1 MLLVRSGETGYIIA
15 IYVDS
20 TRNGKDS
27 FMGTTLAQ
35 LAELVDGKVFGD
47 PNRVIT
53 GANIIRDA
61 VAGEIT
67 LMDKPDQAAL
77 LMEDCQASAVL
88 VREPSDK
95 LNIDGIVVANVHEAF
110 GKTIRFFQPWEQ
122 TASVGIHRSA
132 VVSLAAVV
140 DPTATIGAGA
150 VISDGVV
157 IGKNTVIHSGVYIQ
171 AGCHIGDD
179 VVIFPGVVLYDRTE
193 IGDRCI
199 IHANAVLGAYGFG
212 YDSSSGKHILSAQLG
227 NVVLESDVELGA
239 CTTIDRG
246 TYGATVIGQGTKIDN
261 SVQIGHNCRIG
272 KHNLLCS
279 QVGIAGSST
288 TGDYVVMAGQVG
300 VRDHVH
306 IGTGAQLG
314 AKAGVGS
321 DIPAGQQS
329 LGVPAGPAKVILSEH
344 MAMKKLPEM
353 RKTLKQ
359 LAKRI
364 EQLENEA
371 EAIAEP
377 VIRKAS

>member
-1 MLLVRSGETGYIIA
+1 
-15 IYVDS
+15 
-20 TRNGKDS
+20 
-27 FMGTTLAQ
+27 MGTTLAQ

-47 PNRVIT
+47 PDRVIT

-67 LMDKPDQAAL
+67 LMDKPDQTTL

-88 VREPSDK
+88 VREESDK
-95 LNIDGIVVANVHEAF
+95 LNIDGIIVANVHEAF

-122 TASVGIHRSA
+122 TAAVGIHRSA

-157 IGKNTVIHSGVYIQ
+157 IGKETVIHSGVYIQ
-171 AGCHIGDD
+171 AGCRIGKD
-179 VVIFPGVVLYDRTE
+179 VVIFPGAVLYDRTE
-193 IGDRCI
+193 VGDRCI

-212 YDSSSGKHILSAQLG
+212 YDSSTGKHILSAQLG
-227 NVVLESDVELGA
+227 NVVLESDVEIGA
-239 CTTIDRG
+239 GAMIDRG
-246 TYGATVIGQGTKIDN
+246 TYGATLIGEGTKIDN
-261 SVQIGHNCRIG
+261 TVQIGHNCRIG
-272 KHNLLCS
+272 KHNLICS

-306 IGTGAQLG
+306 IGTGAMIG
-314 AKAGVGS
+314 AKAGISS
-321 DIPAGQQS
+321 DIPNGQQT
-329 LGVPAGPAKVILSEH
+329 LGVPGGPAKVVLSEH
-344 MAMKKLPEM
+344 MAVKKLPEM
-353 RKTLKQ
+353 RKTIKQ

-364 EQLENEA
+364 EQLEKEA
-371 EAIAEP
+371 AAMVEP